1 MRDPSDLNTLES
13 ADERLDQ
20 ALRKLAGLD
29 QLVKEGRSHHLM
41 PGLTKASIPDPL
53 FTTPDVG
60 GAQATFT
67 KGLMT
72 QPASSSSIRDSSIF
86 SSFPEDSL
94 CEFDASQ
101 EFARQVVHTSRTPAL
116 SFADRRTLDSLKPS
130 QAQYQ
135 PKTASVQLL
144 SQQDQFTE
152 KFRNINNFQDLV
164 SAVSKGYVI
173 PPNASQE
180 LQNMFAKATR
190 AAADAVAPSTDGN
203 YFCARKILRLVQ
215 HKWIRS
221 FQGF

>member
-67 KGLMT
+67 RGLMT
-72 QPASSSSIRDSSIF
+72 QPASSSSIRDSSIL

-94 CEFDASQ
+94 REFDASQ
-101 EFARQVVHTSRTPAL
+101 EFARQVVRTSRTPAL
-116 SFADRRTLDSLKPS
+116 SFADRRTLDLLNPS
-130 QAQYQ
+130 QSHYQ
-135 PKTASVQLL
+135 PKPASVQFLAPHER
-144 SQQDQFTE
+144 STE
-152 KFRNINNFQDLV
+152 KFRDIKNFQDFV
-164 SAVSKGYVI
+164 
-173 PPNASQE
+173 
-180 LQNMFAKATR
+180 
-190 AAADAVAPSTDGN
+190 
-203 YFCARKILRLVQ
+203 
-215 HKWIRS
+215 H
-221 FQGF
+221 

>member
-1 MRDPSDLNTLES
+1 MRDPSDLLNTLES
-13 ADERLDQ
+13 PDERLDR

-86 SSFPEDSL
+86 SSFSEDSL
-94 CEFDASQ
+94 REFDASQ

-116 SFADRRTLDSLKPS
+116 SFPQPSHSLSLPFPKPS
-130 QAQYQ
+130 HFLSFLAKVPLSCGLGGQEGVVLGGAF
-135 PKTASVQLL
+135 PLPGGRRKAGSEGTPLL
-144 SQQDQFTE
+144 
-152 KFRNINNFQDLV
+152 
-164 SAVSKGYVI
+164 
-173 PPNASQE
+173 
-180 LQNMFAKATR
+180 
-190 AAADAVAPSTDGN
+190 
-203 YFCARKILRLVQ
+203 
-215 HKWIRS
+215 
-221 FQGF
+221 